1 MTQLQRIGLFL
12 NRSCQI
18 ACTESIEQLIMQSN
32 QQEFEL

>member
-1 MTQLQRIGLFL
+1 MTQLQIIGLFL

-18 ACTESIEQLIMQSN
+18 ACAESIEQLTLQSN